1 MEIKERM
8 IEINSKFELLA
19 SKDVRYFILTG
30 GRGSG
35 KSYSINTFLT
45 LLISNEKNHKV
56 LFTRYTLVSAEKSI
70 IPEFKEKIDLAKAHS
85 EFDLKA
91 KSITN
96 RVTGSEIIFE
106 GIKGSSGVQT
116 ARLKSLQGITV
127 WCLDEAEELQDEKV
141 FDDIDLSVRQQGVQN
156 RVIIVMNPST
166 KEHFIYKRFFESMG
180 VNEGFNGVKGNV
192 AYIHTTYLDNI
203 ENLSQSFIDNVEL
216 MKERRPEKYKH
227 QILGAWLSRA
237 EGVVFENWQI
247 GEFEE
252 RGQKIFGQDYGFSV
266 DPTTLIEMNI
276 DKVHKNIYVRE
287 CFYKNGLST
296 SEIADLNKKYAGEQ
310 LIVGDSAEPR
320 LISELETLGNNIIG
334 AEKGQGS
341 ITAGI
346 SMLQDYNIIVDTD
359 STNLIKEFNN
369 YAWSDKKS
377 STPID
382 NWNHGID
389 PIRYGLAYT
398 HQRVFEFSIY

>member
-1 MEIKERM
+1 MIK
-8 IEINSKFELLA
+8 INSKYKVLGA
-19 SKDVRYFILTG
+19 KDIRYFIVTG

-35 KSYSINTFLT
+35 KSFSVNTAITALVT
-45 LLISNEKNHKV
+45 GEEGHKV
-56 LFTRYTLVSAEKSI
+56 LFTRYTLTAAEKSI
-70 IPEFKEKIDLAKAHS
+70 IPEFIEKIELTGS
-85 EFDLKA
+85 QNEFDVKA

-96 RVTGSEIIFE
+96 KVTGSDILFE
-106 GIKGSSGVQT
+106 GIKTSSGNQT
-116 ARLKSLQGITV
+116 AKLKSLQGVTTWV
-127 WCLDEAEELQDEKV
+127 LDEAEELEDEKV
-141 FDDIDLSVRQQGVQN
+141 FDDIDLSIRQKGVQN
-156 RVIIVMNPST
+156 RVIIVMNPAT

-346 SMLQDYNIIVDTD
+346 SMLQDYNIIVDAN